1 MFTREKIYSI
11 FFSVMNP
18 PKHRFIEPIF
28 QVDFCFLNKIFRI
41 QASIAKPGFKPMHCL
56 SSKCDRY
63 LNEFFENN
71 LPQSFNQIFL
81 EQQDTLE
88 MGRPNMVVTSPNII
102 IRDEQMSH
110 MQDEALKRL
119 QKQRNEI
126 RKRFALMQMNDCVFI
141 LGGYVVERKKSTEI

>member
-1 MFTREKIYSI
+1 MSASSEYSETSFYRTYGRFL
-11 FFSVMNP
+11 FF
-18 PKHRFIEPIF
+18 
-28 QVDFCFLNKIFRI
+28 NKIFRI
-41 QASIAKPGFKPMHCL
+41 QASIAKPGFKSMHCL
-56 SSKCDRY
+56 LNKCDRY

-71 LPQSFNQIFL
+71 LPQNFNQIFL

-126 RKRFALMQMNDCVFI
+126 RKRFALMQMNNCVFI